1 MLQFTISALVFLSL
15 ATLIS
20 ALQKFKQSAKIDLQG
35 RLKQVM
41 SADETVCIRQIELS
55 RPISERMFRPLLV
68 IVASVA
74 MRLLPGEVLQR
85 LEKQLQQ
92 SGNQG
97 GLSAHDYLGLKA
109 IFALGLPTFVYL
121 LSSGINS
128 AQLALITFLALII
141 GWRLPE
147 IQLKRS
153 ARMRCVQL
161 EKTFPDVLDLLTV
174 SVGAGLGFD
183 GAMAKVVEKSSG
195 PVAEE
200 FKRVLHEIKMGKSR
214 RDALRDFGDRSG
226 VADIKTFTGAIVQAD
241 QLGISISSTLKHQAE
256 QMRRR
261 RRQRVEEQAMKAPVK
276 MLIPLIL
283 FIFPVIFIVLLGPA
297 LIQIL
302 ENFAVM

>member
-1 MLQFTISALVFLSL
+1 MQIAISALVFLSL

-20 ALQKFKQSAKIDLQG
+20 GLQKNKQAAKIDVHG

-41 SADETVCIRQIELS
+41 SAEETVCIRQVELS
-55 RPISERMFRPLLV
+55 RPLSERFFRPLLAV
-68 IVASVA
+68 VASIA
-74 MRLLPGEVLQR
+74 TRLLPGEVLQR
-85 LEKQLQQ
+85 LEKELQQ
-92 SGNQG
+92 SGGHG
-97 GLSAHDYLGLKA
+97 GLSARDYLGLKA
-109 IFALGLPTFVYL
+109 LFALGLPTFIYL
-121 LSSGINS
+121 VSSGAS
-128 AQLALITFLALII
+128 SSQLAVTTVLAVII
-141 GWRLPE
+141 GWRFPE
-147 IQLKRS
+147 IQLKRN
-153 ARMRCVQL
+153 ARIRCAQL

-183 GAMAKVVEKSSG
+183 GSLAKVVEKSTG
-195 PVAEE
+195 PVADE

-241 QLGISISSTLKHQAE
+241 QLGINISSTLKHQAE
-256 QMRRR
+256 QMRRK
-261 RRQRVEEQAMKAPVK
+261 RRQRVEEQAMKAAVK

-283 FIFPVIFIVLLGPA
+283 FIFPAIFIVLLGPA

>member
-55 RPISERMFRPLLV
+55 RPVSERMFRPLLV

-128 AQLALITFLALII
+128 AQLALIIFLALII

-153 ARMRCVQL
+153 ARMRCVKL

-183 GAMAKVVEKSSG
+183 GAMAKVVEKSNG